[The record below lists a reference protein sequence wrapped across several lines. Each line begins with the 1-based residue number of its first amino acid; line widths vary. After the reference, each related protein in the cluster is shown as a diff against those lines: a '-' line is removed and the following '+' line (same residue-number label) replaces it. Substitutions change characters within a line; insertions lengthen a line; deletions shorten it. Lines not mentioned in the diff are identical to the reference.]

1 MAISCAL
8 ELTQMESLYLSDSLS
23 MFMQGPPDSIPGQ
36 ASPYPTLLLKIG
48 GAVLETDQQ
57 KQPVSVQ
64 FGLSELW
71 VLREL
76 TKSSVVMGSERV
88 GLNLLLKV
96 YAGIQA
102 LSAESDVHS
111 AVSVFGEVVDVEPGK
126 NEYATQLERIRNG
139 GSPDSGGSYDEDRFD
154 DAGGNNKPDN
164 TDENRPDH
172 DTATAA

>member
-23 MFMQGPPDSIPGQ
+23 MFMQGPPDSLPGQ
-36 ASPYPTLLLKIG
+36 ASPYPNLLLKIG

-57 KQPVSVQ
+57 KHPVSIQV
-64 FGLSELW
+64 GLPELW

-96 YAGIQA
+96 YAGIQV
-102 LSAESDVHS
+102 LSAESDIHS
-111 AVSVFGEVVDVEPGK
+111 AVSLFGEVIDVEPGK

-139 GSPDSGGSYDEDRFD
+139 GSPDSGGSYDEDGFD
-154 DAGGNNKPDN
+154 DNGGTIQSSS
-164 TDENRPDH
+164 TDEDRPGH

>member
-1 MAISCAL
+1 MGITCAL
-8 ELTQMESLYLSDSLS
+8 EITQMESLYLSDSLS

-57 KQPVSVQ
+57 KHPVSIQV
-64 FGLSELW
+64 GLPELW

-88 GLNLLLKV
+88 GLNLLIKV
-96 YAGIQA
+96 YAGIQVLA
-102 LSAESDVHS
+102 AESDVHS
-111 AVSVFGEVVDVEPGK
+111 AVSVFGEVIDVEPGK

-139 GSPDSGGSYDEDRFD
+139 GGNYDDDEFDSNGGGIQSSSADEDEP
-154 DAGGNNKPDN
+154 G
-164 TDENRPDH
+164 H
-172 DTATAA
+172 DTANAA